1 MKEAMAGQKQRAPSR
16 RRQYND
22 PSSLSKDSAA
32 SKKRQQHFNIPHHPQ
47 TRQKAKYGIPKKGI
61 AVLIDAGIEPA
72 IS

>member
-1 MKEAMAGQKQRAPSR
+1 MTHR
-16 RRQYND
+16 RC
-22 PSSLSKDSAA
+22 LKDSAA

-47 TRQKAKYGIPKKGI
+47 TRQKAKYGIPKKGS